1 MKNLWLIFV
10 GTFVALCFAAQPVA
24 AATDDIALKLTAS
37 AYRVHSNGT
46 LNITA
51 TATNK
56 GPDAAGEIF
65 INPQAQSGLSISAGA
80 TCIFPGGSVS
90 GDGPFCEFDTPTAP
104 GQSVTSTLTFT
115 ASPTSQPLDAWFV
128 SCANTGDL
136 PESNDPIARNDCA
149 VIVIRVLP

>member
-1 MKNLWLIFV
+1 MKNLRLIVV
-10 GTFVALCFAAQPVA
+10 GTFVGLCFAAQPVA
-24 AATDDIALKLTAS
+24 ATTDDIALKLTAS
-37 AYRVHSNGT
+37 TYRVHSNGT
-46 LNITA
+46 LKVTA

-65 INPQAQSGLSISAGA
+65 INPQAQSGLSINTGA
-80 TCIFPGGSVS
+80 TCIFPGGSLS

-104 GQSVTSTLTFT
+104 GQSVSSTLTFT

-128 SCANTGDL
+128 SCATTGDL

>member
-1 MKNLWLIFV
+1 MKNLRLIFV
-10 GTFVALCFAAQPVA
+10 GTLVALGFAAQPVA
-24 AATDDIALKLTAS
+24 AATYDIALKLTAS
-37 AYRVHSNGT
+37 ASRVHSNGT
-46 LNITA
+46 LKVTA

-65 INPQAQSGLSISAGA
+65 INPQAQSGFSISPEA

-90 GDGPFCEFDTPTAP
+90 GDGPFCEFDTPTAA
-104 GQSVTSTLTFT
+104 GQSVSSTLTFT

-128 SCANTGDL
+128 SCATTGDL
-136 PESNDPIARNDCA
+136 LESNDPIARNDCA